1 MCAMIADTQ
10 RILRA
15 AWSSYALGFPSR
27 FHPEHGGLEFSC
39 AGIGVALFNL
49 AYPKTEGRID
59 DEQLERLLQEFRGV
73 LAPRGVP
80 GLLIARTD
88 RLEGAG
94 TGALFLMPG
103 MVAQEFLPA
112 RQELPR
118 EEIREV
124 RGAQMAAEIARLNAE
139 AHELTPRDAAQMS
152 CEGIWRAPNH
162 GFLLYKNGVA
172 VTGGAVSFVEGASY
186 VGWMATDAG
195 HRGYGYAEAVLRHM
209 DAFMRKEYGVKESV
223 LHATEMGR
231 PIYER
236 VGYRTVDEYAAYLC
250 VAETGVDGATAGA
263 GHD

>member
-1 MCAMIADTQ
+1 MIADTQ

-15 AWSSYALGFPSR
+15 AWSSYANGFPTR
-27 FHPEHGGLEFSC
+27 FAPVHSEMEFSC
-39 AGIGVALFNL
+39 AGIGVPLFNL

-59 DEQLERLLQEFRGV
+59 GEQLERLFEEFRGV

-94 TGALFLMPG
+94 AGALFLMPG
-103 MVAQEFLPA
+103 MVAEEFLPA
-112 RQELPR
+112 KRELPR

-124 RGAQMAAEIARLNAE
+124 RGAQMAAEIAKLNAE

-152 CEGIWRAPNH
+152 CDGIWRAPNH
-162 GFLLYKNGVA
+162 GFLLYKDGVA
-172 VTGGAVSFVEGASY
+172 VSGGAVSFVEGASY

-195 HRGYGYAEAVLRHM
+195 HRGHGYAETVLRRT
-209 DAFMRKEYGVKESV
+209 DAFMRKQYGVKESV

-250 VAETGVDGATAGA
+250 AAETAADGATAGT